1 MTPDKIL
8 NYCLNTLEGTVL
20 VSSWGERGIFYNP
33 GGKLKRGVYVLTV
46 KEKDGE
52 NDKSSRL
59 SREGVY
65 RVSLG
70 LRPETFLRLF
80 GPLPPRPP
88 KGGIVE
94 MPFDFSQPDCLLPHP
109 VYARM
114 GWVCGM
120 NPSPRTF
127 ETLKPLIEESY
138 EYAREKYAKRAK

>member
-80 GPLPPRPP
+80 
-88 KGGIVE
+88 
-94 MPFDFSQPDCLLPHP
+94 D
-109 VYARM
+109 
-114 GWVCGM
+114 
-120 NPSPRTF
+120 PSPRTF

>member
-70 LRPETFLRLF
+70 CFPGCKRRGSPPYPERPAPTAPGSSSSF
-80 GPLPPRPP
+80 PP
-88 KGGIVE
+88 
-94 MPFDFSQPDCLLPHP
+94 
-109 VYARM
+109 
-114 GWVCGM
+114 W
-120 NPSPRTF
+120 
-127 ETLKPLIEESY
+127 
-138 EYAREKYAKRAK
+138 